1 MTPEI
6 IVGLLSLMGTFLGVL
21 GASKLMSYRI
31 EQLEKKMDKHNSVI
45 ERFVILE
52 ENAKAQWRCIDELK
66 AALDGLRKEIMK

>member
-6 IVGLLSLMGTFLGVL
+6 IVGLLSLMGTFLGVI

-52 ENAKAQWRCIDELK
+52 ENAKAQWRRIDELK
-66 AALDGLRKEIMK
+66 ASLEELRKEIMK